1 MSTLVLDSACL
12 ASNTPGLVPYG
23 PVIFRQCGSYISP
36 HVALLEVFPL
46 PRGGRTTNMVQSI
59 TSCKAFY
66 KYRILYPLQLESL
79 FPNDVET
86 KAQCRFK
93 A

>member
-23 PVIFRQCGSYISP
+23 LVIFRQYGSYISP

-86 KAQCRFK
+86 KAQGWFK

>member
-23 PVIFRQCGSYISP
+23 PVIFRQYGSYISP

-79 FPNDVET
+79 FPNDVKT
-86 KAQCRFK
+86 KAQGWFK